1 MPRGAASIVAITF
14 MFSAIGGATLACGD
28 GSTTPSTDA
37 PGAISTTPPTSQTP
51 TPTAPAT
58 PTEVPADALSIPVG
72 SSVGNRAPDFTLTFS
87 DGQTVSL
94 ASLQGQESP
103 VVLYFFATW

>member
-1 MPRGAASIVAITF
+1 MQRGATSIVAIPL
-14 MFSAIGGATLACGD
+14 MFFAIVGATLACG
-28 GSTTPSTDA
+28 GNSAAPSADA
-37 PGAISTTPPTSQTP
+37 PGAMSTTSPTSQTP

-58 PTEVPADALSIPVG
+58 STEVPADALSIPVG

-94 ASLQGQESP
+94 ASLRGQGSP
-103 VVLYFFATW
+103 VVVYFFATW